1 MKEVANTFTSNVGDE
16 WEPQDSILLK
26 KIIEM
31 MLYAYQVL
39 QNFPKAE
46 KFCLAADMKRCMDTE
61 MELVIEAD
69 NKHYKKTTL
78 QTLDTANKKLKK
90 YVLLAFKLRFISPK
104 QYKHWT
110 AMLAEIGK
118 IIGGRIAAA
127 PNRP

>member
-1 MKEVANTFTSNVGDE
+1 MENIIRIGKVS
-16 WEPQDSILLK
+16 SIN
-26 KIIEM
+26 
-31 MLYAYQVL
+31 YT
-39 QNFPKAE
+39 NG
-46 KFCLAADMKRCMDTE
+46 
-61 MELVIEAD
+61 
-69 NKHYKKTTL
+69 
-78 QTLDTANKKLKK
+78 TARVTYEDNKKLKK